1 MILINFQT
9 PKTKE
14 EYRDIQK
21 KEYQEILKKA
31 MKTRKKRNY
40 FNLDQKMKKKN
51 N

>member
-1 MILINFQT
+1 MILINFKT
-9 PKTKE
+9 PKTKK
-14 EYRDIQK
+14 EYQDIQK